1 MSYLRLDARFLIVI
15 FGDDKKS
22 VKFSLWNGLAF
33 EKEFQLWKLGEKLMT
48 GVLRKSATSLG
59 GQKLSVAV
67 FHVLYFLLICA
78 I

>member
-33 EKEFQLWKLGEKLMT
+33 EKEFQSWKPGEKLNS
-48 GVLRKSATSLG
+48 GALRKSKLSLG
-59 GQKLSVAV
+59 GQTLSVAV
-67 FHVLYFLLICA
+67 FHVFYLLFICA
-78 I
+78 D